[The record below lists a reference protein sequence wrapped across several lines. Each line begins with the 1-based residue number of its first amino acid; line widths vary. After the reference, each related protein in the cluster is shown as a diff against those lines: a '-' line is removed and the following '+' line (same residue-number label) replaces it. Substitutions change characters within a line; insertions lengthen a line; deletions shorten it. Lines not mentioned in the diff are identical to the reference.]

1 MLSSGMFI
9 SHLHVSEVVLMCKPS
24 RKRGWEIV
32 LPLCGR
38 TSHGLTSWG
47 RQRHTHP
54 PPPAPVGSLSSQNVR
69 VAFLLHF
76 ISTSWGR
83 EPVTS
88 LNILMQ
94 RPSPPTWD
102 KPPGVGDVG
111 VKREEQGDQDPE
123 NINMKLSSRF
133 ASEPLYPAL
142 G

>member
-1 MLSSGMFI
+1 M
-9 SHLHVSEVVLMCKPS
+9 
-24 RKRGWEIV
+24 
-32 LPLCGR
+32 
-38 TSHGLTSWG
+38 
-47 RQRHTHP
+47 
-54 PPPAPVGSLSSQNVR
+54 
-69 VAFLLHF
+69 
-76 ISTSWGR
+76 
-83 EPVTS
+83 TS